1 MVKVSVVIPVYNVED
16 FLEECLDSVVNQTL
30 RDIEIICVN
39 DGSPDNSLRILEE
52 YARRDSRITV
62 INQDNAGHAVASNR
76 GIDLAKGEYL
86 YLMDS
91 DDIVELTALEETYN
105 YARKKK
111 VDFVLFQAINY
122 DYSDNKYYESEI
134 YNMDRL
140 YDCVGDSVFNY
151 RDIGDLV
158 FAIPVTPWSKL
169 YKNSFIQRNNIRFP
183 EGLVF
188 DDNIFFWDVLFCAN
202 RIAFYKKHLFT
213 RRWYSYSSTKAGDLR
228 FIDSIAIN
236 NLMIDRFKK
245 YGQFEKHKKT
255 LYNRKINLTF
265 DKYCFIKKE
274 FQEQFYEALH
284 KDFMDIVEQGLYE
297 DYISV
302 LDRRNRKI
310 FESGVESE
318 SYTEFQYEMAYYD
331 THNSRLRIDNENK
344 ELEKEINKYKQEN
357 TNLINETKLFDKK
370 QDQLKKDDEIIFLN
384 NKVKNSEA
392 HLKNLKNTQ
401 NQLQIENEKLKE
413 INKLYKESNSWQMT
427 EPLRKIGR
435 KF

>member
-1 MVKVSVVIPVYNVED
+1 MIMVKVSVVIPIYNVEE
-16 FLEECLDSVVNQTL
+16 FLDECLTGIVNQTL
-30 RDIEIICVN
+30 TDIEIICIN
-39 DGSPDNSLRILEE
+39 DGSTDGSLKILTKYADKDNRIK
-52 YARRDSRITV
+52 I
-62 INQDNAGHAVASNR
+62 INQENKGHAVASNR

-122 DYSDNKYYESEI
+122 DYSDDKYYESEI

-151 RDIGDLV
+151 KDIGDLV

-188 DDNIFFWDVLFCAN
+188 DDNIFFWDVLFNAN

-255 LYNRKINLTF
+255 L
-265 DKYCFIKKE
+265 
-274 FQEQFYEALH
+274 
-284 KDFMDIVEQGLYE
+284 
-297 DYISV
+297 
-302 LDRRNRKI
+302 
-310 FESGVESE
+310 
-318 SYTEFQYEMAYYD
+318 
-331 THNSRLRIDNENK
+331 
-344 ELEKEINKYKQEN
+344 
-357 TNLINETKLFDKK
+357 
-370 QDQLKKDDEIIFLN
+370 
-384 NKVKNSEA
+384 
-392 HLKNLKNTQ
+392 
-401 NQLQIENEKLKE
+401 
-413 INKLYKESNSWQMT
+413 
-427 EPLRKIGR
+427 
-435 KF
+435 